1 MIGRCQ
7 QALYRG
13 VLVALQQQNT
23 CLQLDACLGHQAVR
37 GKSSKESYSKT
48 YRICGLSFCL
58 GWAYI
63 WWSGK
68 PSAQFTC
75 RCHGICINLQ
85 QSWCV
90 AI

>member
-13 VLVALQQQNT
+13 VLVALQQQNA

-37 GKSSKESYSKT
+37 GKSSEENNRNT

-58 GWAYI
+58 G
-63 WWSGK
+63 
-68 PSAQFTC
+68 
-75 RCHGICINLQ
+75 
-85 QSWCV
+85 
-90 AI
+90 